1 MSKLNISHT
10 KIPPEARKFPFDQT
24 FLCPK
29 CSEILFVKIHYID
42 ATMIPQVKYKCPK
55 RHSGTV
61 DLLLFFNLFH
71 SSNKEIEDELS
82 KFDDKL
88 EKDIEL
94 FKSKKM
100 KDRKILDPINFAK
113 IINKKNKE
121 KEEEKNKEKIEENK
135 NENKDEIK
143 QIKEDNDNQK
153 LFAEIKK
160 CNEIKFSLLN
170 IKKEI
175 KEQKISEKQHPKSE
189 SKAAEKPEEKSPE
202 IKPNIKKIIKNNK
215 NSFSPKSKI
224 NNINTIK
231 KENSNSEKEKE
242 DSKEEKEEKEKTK
255 EEEIKI
261 KETKETKDQKET
273 KEDKF
278 TCSYHGNRFTGY
290 CFSCKKDMCKKC
302 FKTRGHKK
310 RKIFANVLLSEKNL
324 NELNKILS
332 HCQES
337 LNKFEN
343 KAHSLME
350 ELSNKERNEKIIL
363 NIMSKAFIDINREN
377 LKEIREV
384 IKTYGNCVKKNM
396 LNFEIIMD
404 VKNLNIKNV
413 IVVPKDISE
422 LIKILKNYKNYI
434 IQRNTN
440 KKVNNETEDKS
451 KENKYLQLFNA
462 FFELLKNYENKEINF
477 KEIVEDENFR
487 KIINSNDYG
496 NIDINKEENNNKIMT
511 EEEKELND
519 IENMEEYDMNYV
531 DDCYDNYDDCFEDE
545 EENEN
550 DIEYEDDYEEEYN
563 DEDLEEEC
571 IYAINENKKNE
582 LNEQNENEEQK

>member
-1 MSKLNISHT
+1 MSKAKLSQI

-71 SSNKEIEDELS
+71 SSNKEIEEELS
-82 KFDDKL
+82 KFDEKL
-88 EKDIEL
+88 EKDIEI
-94 FKSKKM
+94 FKTKKM
-100 KDRKILDPINFAK
+100 KERKKILDPVNFAK

-121 KEEEKNKEKIEENK
+121 KEEEQNKEKNNNEENENKNKE
-135 NENKDEIK
+135 EIK
-143 QIKEDNDNQK
+143 QEKEKEEDNKK
-153 LFAEIKK
+153 LFVEIQK

-170 IKKEI
+170 IKKEV
-175 KEQKISEKQHPKSE
+175 KEPKIIEKHHPKSE
-189 SKAAEKPEEKSPE
+189 SKTAEKVEENSPE
-202 IKPNIKKIIKNNK
+202 TQNKPKKVIKSNK
-215 NSFSPKSKI
+215 NSFSPKSKV
-224 NNINTIK
+224 NNINIIK
-231 KENSNSEKEKE
+231 KENSKEKKKEEEKE
-242 DSKEEKEEKEKTK
+242 DSKEKEKEKEEIKK
-255 EEEIKI
+255 EEAKL
-261 KETKETKDQKET
+261 KEQKET

-278 TCSYHGNRFTGY
+278 TCSLHGNRFTGY

-302 FKTRGHKK
+302 FKKRGHKK
-310 RKIFANVLLSEKNL
+310 RKIFSNVLLSEKNL
-324 NELNKILS
+324 NELNRSLNL
-332 HCQES
+332 CQES

-343 KAHSLME
+343 KAHSLMD
-350 ELSNKERNEKIIL
+350 ELGNKERNEKIIL

-384 IKTYGNCVKKNM
+384 IKTYVNCVKKNM
-396 LNFEIIMD
+396 LNYEIIMN

-413 IVVPKDISE
+413 IIVPKDISE
-422 LIKILKNYKNYI
+422 LIKVLKNYKNYI
-434 IQRNTN
+434 IQKNLN
-440 KKVNNETEDKS
+440 KKTSTEDDDKS

-477 KEIVEDENFR
+477 KEIVEDESFR
-487 KIINSNDYG
+487 KLINSNDYG
-496 NIDINKEENNNKIMT
+496 NIDLNKEDSNKIVI

-519 IENMEEYDMNYV
+519 IDNNIDEYDMNYE
-531 DDCYDNYDDCFEDE
+531 YEDNYEDCFEEE

-550 DIEYEDDYEEEYN
+550 EIEYEDDYEEEYN
-563 DEDLEEEC
+563 DEDLEEDC
-571 IYAINENKKNE
+571 MYAINENKKNE
-582 LNEQNENEEQK
+582 QNEQNENEDTK

>member
-1 MSKLNISHT
+1 MSKTKLSQI

-82 KFDDKL
+82 KFDNKI

-170 IKKEI
+170 IKKE
-175 KEQKISEKQHPKSE
+175 KEPKIVEKPHPKSE
-189 SKAAEKPEEKSPE
+189 SKMTDKVEENSPEENKSKKV
-202 IKPNIKKIIKNNK
+202 IKSNK
-215 NSFSPKSKI
+215 SSFSPKSKV
-224 NNINTIK
+224 NNINIIK
-231 KENSNSEKEKE
+231 KENSKEKEKTKEKE
-242 DSKEEKEEKEKTK
+242 DSKEKSKEKEKK
-255 EEEIKI
+255 EETKI
-261 KETKETKDQKET
+261 KEQKEKEKET

-278 TCSYHGNRFTGY
+278 TCSLHGNRFTGY

-302 FKTRGHKK
+302 FKKRGHKK
-310 RKIFANVLLSEKNL
+310 RKIFSNVLLNEKNL
-324 NELNKILS
+324 NELNKSLNL
-332 HCQES
+332 CQES

-343 KAHSLME
+343 KAHSLMD
-350 ELSNKERNEKIIL
+350 ELGNKERNEKIIL

-384 IKTYGNCVKKNM
+384 IKTYVNCVKKNM
-396 LNFEIIMD
+396 LNYEIIMN

-413 IVVPKDISE
+413 IIVPKDITE
-422 LIKILKNYKNYI
+422 LIKVLKNYKNYL
-434 IQRNTN
+434 IQKNLN
-440 KKVNNETEDKS
+440 KKTNNEEDEKS
-451 KENKYLQLFNA
+451 KENKYLLLFEA
-462 FFELLKNYENKEINF
+462 FFDLLKKYENKEINF

-487 KIINSNDYG
+487 NLINSNDYG
-496 NIDINKEENNNKIMT
+496 NIDLNKEDSNKIII

-519 IENMEEYDMNYV
+519 IENNIDEYDMNYDI
-531 DDCYDNYDDCFEDE
+531 DDDNYEDCFEEE
-545 EENEN
+545 EENE
-550 DIEYEDDYEEEYN
+550 IEYEDDYEEEYN
-563 DEDLEEEC
+563 DEDLEEDC
-571 IYAINENKKNE
+571 MFAINENKKHE
-582 LNEQNENEEQK
+582 QNEQNENDDIK